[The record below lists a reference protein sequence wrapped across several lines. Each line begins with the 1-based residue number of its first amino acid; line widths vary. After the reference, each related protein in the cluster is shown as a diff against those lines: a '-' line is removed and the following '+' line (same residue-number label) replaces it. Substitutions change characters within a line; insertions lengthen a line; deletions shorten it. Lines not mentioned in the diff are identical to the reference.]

1 MSWMYVS
8 RDQTEAVVLAFSMGS
23 DHWSNVVPRLVLA
36 GLQLD
41 WEYVVSEPMPN
52 NLAQQSGNLMIIET
66 EVPVYQLGYPTV
78 ALTGS
83 MLMNAGLPIK
93 FYTLD
98 DSVLFTVKKTPPYCT
113 ARGSRAGSYDEY
125 ETSGSGLGL
134 GL

>member
-1 MSWMYVS
+1 MYVS